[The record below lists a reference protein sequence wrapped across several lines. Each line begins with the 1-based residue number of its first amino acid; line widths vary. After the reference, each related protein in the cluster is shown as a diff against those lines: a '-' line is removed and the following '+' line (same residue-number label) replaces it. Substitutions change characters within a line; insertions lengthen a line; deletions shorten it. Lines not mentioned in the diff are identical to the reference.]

1 MDNESL
7 FQEQVSRLEP
17 HHFLILYWAALSEGK
32 EVRYNIT
39 NAFDDMKFQK
49 LTRTKQTAVANIEA
63 LALLGFVDLKDESNR
78 KNIYITEF
86 GVEALQIL
94 GENKRFK
101 TKKSLFLEVSK

>member
-1 MDNESL
+1 MENELL
-7 FQEQVSRLEP
+7 FQEQVSRLGL
-17 HHFLILYWAALSEGK
+17 HHFLILYWAALSEAKG
-32 EVRYNIT
+32 VRYNIT

-78 KNIYITEF
+78 KNIYITKF
-86 GVEALQIL
+86 GAEALQVL

-101 TKKSLFLEVSK
+101 TKKSLFLEVTK

>member
-1 MDNESL
+1 MENESL
-7 FQEQVSRLEP
+7 FLEQVSRLEP
-17 HHFLILYWAALSEGK
+17 HHFLILYWAALSEAK

-78 KNIYITEF
+78 KNIYITRF
-86 GVEALQIL
+86 GAEALRIL
-94 GENKRFK
+94 SENKRFK